1 MLAPPSKKF
10 AVVAVLLG
18 GVHGR
23 GAGETEARNRVP
35 LRVGAH
41 PGAGSGGRDGRH
53 EALDTGPCIR
63 PLLRFI
69 PDLIGAG
76 SSARPNSAAFPGQ
89 DGLTGCLCV
98 KLY

>member
-1 MLAPPSKKF
+1 M
-10 AVVAVLLG
+10 VAVLLG

-53 EALDTGPCIR
+53 EALDTGPCFGPFCVSFLISLVLAPQPVQIVR
-63 PLLRFI
+63 PFLVKTVLLDVF
-69 PDLIGAG
+69 
-76 SSARPNSAAFPGQ
+76 
-89 DGLTGCLCV
+89 V
-98 KLY
+98 